1 MTRLRTPSQTVG
13 PYFSIA
19 IPQPGEDHVVPEE
32 TPGAFW
38 IRGRMTD
45 GAGDP
50 VPDGLVETWQADPAG
65 RFPGDGAAGPFR
77 GFGRGATDDHGRYA
91 VLTVKP
97 GAVPTADGRPQ
108 APHINVLVFA
118 RGLLKPLVTRI
129 YFPDEAEAN
138 ERDPGLS
145 SIDPLARA
153 TLIAAP
159 TADGFRFDIRLQGDG
174 ETAFF
179 EL

>member
-1 MTRLRTPSQTVG
+1 MNLLRTPSQTVG
-13 PYFSIA
+13 PFFSIA
-19 IPQPGEDHVVPEE
+19 IPQPGEDHVVPEH
-32 TPGAFW
+32 TPGAIW
-38 IRGRMTD
+38 IRGRMID

-50 VPDGLVETWQADPAG
+50 VPDGLIETWQADPDG
-65 RFPGDGAAGPFR
+65 RFPGDGAPGWFR
-77 GFGRGATDDHGRYA
+77 GLGRGATDSDGRYA
-91 VLTVKP
+91 VLTIKP

-108 APHINVLVFA
+108 APHIDVFVFA
-118 RGLLKPLVTRI
+118 RGLLRHLATRI
-129 YFPDEAEAN
+129 YFPDEVEAN

-145 SIDPLARA
+145 AIDASARA